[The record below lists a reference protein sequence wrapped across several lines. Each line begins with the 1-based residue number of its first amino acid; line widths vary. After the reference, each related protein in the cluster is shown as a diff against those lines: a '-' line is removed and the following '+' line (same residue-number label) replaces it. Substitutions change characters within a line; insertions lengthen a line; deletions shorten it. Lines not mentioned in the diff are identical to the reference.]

1 MVCRAI
7 TAIVLIFGVVG
18 PALALCEGEPV
29 AKDHFSHE
37 HKVYHFNGDDPS
49 VATDELRL
57 WKASDGTQCFSLMTI
72 GPNHHECDISG
83 PAAAGINGAL
93 EFEDKTC
100 KLIFIRSADGVIL
113 KVSPGWERLGVCP
126 RQFHCGMYGVVESG
140 TYK

>member
-1 MVCRAI
+1 MHSCASCRLTAAACTRTRARAARAGNAERLAASMVCRARP
-7 TAIVLIFGVVG
+7 AIVLIFGVVG

-83 PAAAGINGAL
+83 PA
-93 EFEDKTC
+93 
-100 KLIFIRSADGVIL
+100 
-113 KVSPGWERLGVCP
+113 
-126 RQFHCGMYGVVESG
+126 
-140 TYK
+140 